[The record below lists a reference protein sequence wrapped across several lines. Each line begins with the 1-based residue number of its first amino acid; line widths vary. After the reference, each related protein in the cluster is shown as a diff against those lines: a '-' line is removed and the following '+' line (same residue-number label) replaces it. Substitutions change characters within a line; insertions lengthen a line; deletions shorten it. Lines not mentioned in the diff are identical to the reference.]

1 MPKFFKEHKNLPDDE
16 VSAKQEDSREDKS
29 SARQKGLQEDN
40 ASAKTE
46 EPKRDKISEKKRQSP
61 GEKMSLTTEE
71 LQTEIDRIAYQR
83 KFRDTLRSTIF
94 ILITVAASAV
104 LIATLVL
111 PILRIVGTSMTPT
124 LDEGNI
130 VLALKD
136 KNVNQGDLAA
146 FYYNN
151 KVLVKRVIATA
162 GDWVSI
168 DESGNVYVNDTF
180 LDEPYVKEK
189 SLGNCDIDFP
199 YQVPDGTVFVLGDH
213 RDVSIDSRT
222 KAMGCI
228 PKENMIGKLW
238 IRIWPIKKFG
248 PVK

>member
-1 MPKFFKEHKNLPDDE
+1 MPNITTEQQGPEGRDSDERDASVKGPISATSEEPQKERLS
-16 VSAKQEDSREDKS
+16 VT
-29 SARQKGLQEDN
+29 
-40 ASAKTE
+40 TE
-46 EPKRDKISEKKRQSP
+46 EPQKEKPSV
-61 GEKMSLTTEE
+61 TTEE
-71 LQTEIDRIAYQR
+71 LQAEIDRIAYQR

-130 VLALKD
+130 VLVLKD
-136 KNVNQGDLAA
+136 KNVRQGDLAA

-162 GDWVSI
+162 GEWVSI
-168 DESGNVYVNDTF
+168 DDAGNVYVNDTL

-199 YQVPDGTVFVLGDH
+199 YQVPDGTIFVLGDH

-222 KAMGCI
+222 KTMGCI
-228 PKENMIGKLW
+228 PKENLIGKLW
-238 IRIWPIKKFG
+238 IRIWPMQKFG

>member
-1 MPKFFKEHKNLPDDE
+1 
-16 VSAKQEDSREDKS
+16 
-29 SARQKGLQEDN
+29 
-40 ASAKTE
+40 
-46 EPKRDKISEKKRQSP
+46 
-61 GEKMSLTTEE
+61 
-71 LQTEIDRIAYQR
+71 
-83 KFRDTLRSTIF
+83 
-94 ILITVAASAV
+94 
-104 LIATLVL
+104 
-111 PILRIVGTSMTPT
+111 MTPT

-228 PKENMIGKLW
+228 SGDEMIGKLW
-238 IRIWPIKKFG
+238 IRIWPLKQFG
-248 PVK
+248 AVR